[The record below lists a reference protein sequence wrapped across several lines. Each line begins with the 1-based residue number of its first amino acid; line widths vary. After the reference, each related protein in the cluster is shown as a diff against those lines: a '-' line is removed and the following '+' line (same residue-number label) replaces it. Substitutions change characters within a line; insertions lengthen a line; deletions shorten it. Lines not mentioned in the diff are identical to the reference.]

1 MDGAALA
8 SAEEL
13 PLPNCNLCRRAPVTN
28 RWYSSCLPCRDKRN
42 ESKRR
47 TKERKR
53 EQRLR
58 AFQAITRDNIPASS
72 SSSQNVS
79 AGKKRKVPE
88 EEESK
93 ADVLERMRKRFK
105 TMELVK
111 KADVTPKPSS
121 ATHSETLFEKYI
133 DDKNLYKAIKRRYP
147 DNTHSVRFYG
157 TWAIIAIPD
166 VDNKLKAR
174 QVARDLRS
182 STPLHFN
189 LEDKEAYVDGTA
201 YIVHYKCTCRATP
214 SRRASD
220 LSAYFGSKN
229 KPIVDES
236 PKDPCPGRIDIRV
249 EDDRSHP
256 KGWLGQR
263 VKVTLTHPKM

>member
-13 PLPNCNLCRRAPVTN
+13 PLPNCNVCRRAPVTN

-47 TKERKR
+47 TKEKKR
-53 EQRLR
+53 EQRMR
-58 AFQAITRDNIPASS
+58 AFQAITRDNIPTSS

-88 EEESK
+88 EESK
-93 ADVLERMRKRFK
+93 ADALERMRKRFK
-105 TMELVK
+105 KMELVK
-111 KADVTPKPSS
+111 AADVAPKPVS
-121 ATHSETLFEKYI
+121 ATHSETVFEKYV

-147 DNTHSVRFYG
+147 DSANSIRFYG
-157 TWAIIAIPD
+157 TYAIIAIPN
-166 VDNKLKAR
+166 VNNKLKAR

-189 LEDKEAYVDGTA
+189 LEDLEAYPDGTA
-201 YIVHYKCTCRATP
+201 YIVHYKCTCRAMP
-214 SRRASD
+214 PRRASD
-220 LSAYFGSKN
+220 LSAYFGSKS
-229 KPIVDES
+229 KPAVDET
-236 PKDPCPGRIDIRV
+236 PKDACRGRIDIRV
-249 EDDRSHP
+249 EDDRSHS

-263 VKVTLTHPKM
+263 IKVTLNHPKM